1 MIITTSRLIRWA
13 GLSALAAGL
22 IFAGIQPIHP
32 PDVVSSV
39 GGSTWAI
46 ITPLKTVMCLL
57 MLIGVT
63 GIYARQVTRVGWL
76 GLIGY
81 LIFGLAWAITYA
93 DVFAET
99 VILPPL
105 AAAAPQFVDSMLG
118 IGAGRV
124 SPVDL
129 GAFPTLFAL
138 SGGLYMLGGL
148 LLGIATFR
156 AGILPRWAAGLMA
169 STAFLTP
176 AAAVLPHQF
185 QRLAAV
191 PMGLALAGLG
201 YALWTERRAHAS
213 DTTPRKESS
222 QLRPTAAE

>member
-1 MIITTSRLIRWA
+1 MQMMPSITPSGLIRWA
-13 GLSALAAGL
+13 GLSAVVAGV

-39 GGSTWAI
+39 GGTTWAI

-105 AAAAPQFVDSMLG
+105 AAAAPQFVDSLLG
-118 IGAGRV
+118 IGAGRA

-129 GAFPTLFAL
+129 GSFPTLFML

-176 AAAVLPHQF
+176 AAAALPHQF
-185 QRLAAV
+185 QRLAAM
-191 PMGLALAGLG
+191 PMGL
-201 YALWTERRAHAS
+201 EAS
-213 DTTPRKESS
+213 
-222 QLRPTAAE
+222 

>member
-1 MIITTSRLIRWA
+1 MQIMPSITSSSLIRWA
-13 GLSALAAGL
+13 GLSAVVAGV

-39 GGSTWAI
+39 GGTTWAI

-63 GIYARQVTRVGWL
+63 GIYARQVTRVGLL

-99 VILPPL
+99 VILPSL

-118 IGAGRV
+118 IGAGRA

-129 GAFPTLFAL
+129 GAFPTLFML

-156 AGILPRWAAGLMA
+156 AGILPRWASGLMA
-169 STAFLTP
+169 TTAFLTP

-191 PMGLALAGLG
+191 PMGVALAGLG
-201 YALWTERRAHAS
+201 YALWSERRAKVA
-213 DTTPRKESS
+213 DPLTATAIA
-222 QLRPTAAE
+222 QLR

>member
-1 MIITTSRLIRWA
+1 MTITPAQLIRFS
-13 GLSALAAGL
+13 GLAALTAGL

-39 GGSTWAI
+39 GGSAWPV
-46 ITPLKTVMCLL
+46 ITILKSVMCVL

-76 GLIGY
+76 GLLGY
-81 LIFGLAWAITYA
+81 SFFSLAWVVTYG

-105 AAAAPQFVDSMLG
+105 AATAPQFVDSMLG
-118 IGAGRV
+118 IGAGRA

-129 GAFPTLFAL
+129 GVFPTLFAL

-156 AGILPRWAAGLMA
+156 AGLLPRWAAGLMA
-169 STAFLTP
+169 ATAFLTP
-176 AAAVLPHQF
+176 AAAILPHQF
-185 QRLAAV
+185 QRLAAI

-201 YALWTERRAHAS
+201 YALWSERRASATMPGS
-213 DTTPRKESS
+213 N
-222 QLRPTAAE
+222 AANAHLTLSK

>member
-1 MIITTSRLIRWA
+1 MQITPSGLIRWA
-13 GLSALAAGL
+13 GLSAMLGGI
-22 IFAGIQPIHP
+22 IFATIQPIHP

-39 GGSTWAI
+39 TGSTWAV

-76 GLIGY
+76 GLTGF
-81 LIFGLAWAITYA
+81 LVFSLAWAITYA

-105 AAAAPQFVDSMLG
+105 SAAAPQFVDSMLG
-118 IGAGRV
+118 VGAGRV

-129 GAFPTLFAL
+129 GVFPTLFMV
-138 SGGLYMLGGL
+138 SGVLYMLGGL
-148 LLGIATFR
+148 LFGVATFR
-156 AGILPRWAAGLMA
+156 AGLLPRWAAGLMA
-169 STAFLTP
+169 STAVLTP
-176 AAAVLPHQF
+176 AAALLPHQF

-191 PMGLALAGLG
+191 PMGLALVGLG
-201 YALWTERRAHAS
+201 YALWSERRAKVAEPLAARVS
-213 DTTPRKESS
+213 P
-222 QLRPTAAE
+222 QLR

>member
-1 MIITTSRLIRWA
+1 MQLMPSITPSGLIRWA
-13 GLSALAAGL
+13 GLSAVVAGV

-32 PDVVSSV
+32 PDVVTSV

-46 ITPLKTVMCLL
+46 ITSLKTVMSLL

-63 GIYARQVTRVGWL
+63 GIYARQVTHVGWL

-81 LIFGLAWAITYA
+81 LIFALAWAITYA

-129 GAFPTLFAL
+129 GSFPTLFML

-176 AAAVLPHQF
+176 AAAILPHQF

-201 YALWTERRAHAS
+201 YALWSERRSAAAELPAVRG
-213 DTTPRKESS
+213 TA
-222 QLRPTAAE
+222 QLR

>member
-1 MIITTSRLIRWA
+1 MTITSAHLIRWT
-13 GLSALAAGL
+13 GLAAVLGGL
-22 IFAGIQPIHP
+22 IFAAIQPIHP

-39 GGSTWAI
+39 TSGALAI
-46 ITPLKTVMCLL
+46 ITPLKTMMCLL

-76 GLIGY
+76 GLIGF
-81 LIFGLAWAITYA
+81 LIFSLAWAITYG

-129 GAFPTLFAL
+129 GVFPTLFAL
-138 SGGLYMLGGL
+138 AGGLYMLGGL

-191 PMGLALAGLG
+191 PMGVALAGLG
-201 YALWTERRAHAS
+201 YALWTERRAHALDPVS
-213 DTTPRKESS
+213 RTEASP
-222 QLRPTAAE
+222 LRTSTVE

>member
-1 MIITTSRLIRWA
+1 MQITPSSLIRWA
-13 GLSALAAGL
+13 GLAAVVAGV
-22 IFAGIQPIHP
+22 IFASIQPIHP

-39 GGSTWAI
+39 GTTTWAI
-46 ITPLKTVMCLL
+46 ITPLKSVMCLL

-81 LIFGLAWAITYA
+81 LIFGLAWAITYG

-129 GAFPTLFAL
+129 GSFPTLFML

-201 YALWTERRAHAS
+201 YALWSERRAKVTEPLAARGS
-213 DTTPRKESS
+213 V
-222 QLRPTAAE
+222 QLR

>member
-1 MIITTSRLIRWA
+1 MQITPSGLIRWA
-13 GLSALAAGL
+13 GLSALAAGI
-22 IFAGIQPIHP
+22 IFASIQPIHP
-32 PDVVSSV
+32 PDIVASV
-39 GGSTWAI
+39 GSSTWAI

-81 LIFGLAWAITYA
+81 LIFSLAWAITYA

-99 VILPPL
+99 VILPL
-105 AAAAPQFVDSMLG
+105 LSAAAPQFVDSLLG
-118 IGAGRV
+118 VGAGRV

-129 GAFPTLFAL
+129 GAFPTLFML

-148 LLGIATFR
+148 LLGVATFR

-169 STAFLTP
+169 TTAFLTP
-176 AAAVLPHQF
+176 VAAVLPHQV

-201 YALWTERRAHAS
+201 YALWTERRANVA
-213 DTTPRKESS
+213 DPLAATVIP
-222 QLRPTAAE
+222 QLR